1 MNTKQLKQL
10 WLSNRTL
17 QNFALALMLFAV
29 IDIVA
34 SCAVIS
40 HVKNSERQQIKEE
53 AQSILNTP
61 DLVKMSQQLND

>member
-1 MNTKQLKQL
+1 MNTKYLKQLKQL

-34 SCAVIS
+34 SCAVVS
-40 HVKNSERQQIKEE
+40 HLKNSEQQQIKEA
-53 AQSILNTP
+53 AQDILNTP
-61 DLVKMSQQLND
+61 DLVKMSQ

>member
-17 QNFALALMLFAV
+17 QNFALAIMLFAV

-40 HVKNSERQQIKEE
+40 HVKNSERQQIKES
-53 AQSILNTP
+53 AYDILNTP
-61 DLVKMSQQLND
+61 DLVSLSQQLNG